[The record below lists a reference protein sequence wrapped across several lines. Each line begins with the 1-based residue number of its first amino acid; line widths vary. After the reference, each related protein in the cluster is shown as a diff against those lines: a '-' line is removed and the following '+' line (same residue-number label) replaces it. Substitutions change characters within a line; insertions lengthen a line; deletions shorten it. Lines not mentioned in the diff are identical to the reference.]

1 MWQNNYVGIPYKHYG
16 RDRSGIDCWG
26 LACLIYKEQ
35 FDIELPSFS
44 EPGTYEASNRAQ
56 VAEIFAQN
64 MEGWT
69 PTEDI
74 VPGTLAVF
82 RILGEPSHIGIAVS
96 PTHFI
101 HAMEGHSCAVEAFD
115 SINWANRCVGTYKYT
130 PKALSEYNLVAVPHP
145 LQTKRVMLN
154 VECGNTIQQVHDT
167 VIQQESISE
176 LLKARVTILKNG
188 VVVPKEQWSTVVVE
202 QGDTLQYRAVPG
214 EDIGRL
220 VLTLVV
226 LYVAVTIAGPQF
238 GPTIGKALGVNA
250 AQASAIAVGAT
261 MTAGTMLINAI
272 MPIRPPAQPEDP
284 GSAKS
289 QLIVSG
295 AANRANPYGA
305 IPFVLGKMR
314 ITPPLG
320 AQSFARFGQLTTG
333 IIDSAD
339 KSYLD
344 MLLVWGYGPL
354 DIDETSMRI
363 GEVPLRDYSVSPS
376 VPNFT
381 NMRYITLDRKS
392 TESLSEQK
400 EFDAIYGSDIEQYYS
415 GVELT
420 CPGLPPV
427 RKRFND
433 RMLPDW
439 TPTTTP
445 GIGVTK
451 GFANPCDKISVA
463 LHFPQGLRGIIT
475 QGDGAGQSFATPVRV
490 SFEYQTASSNGWV
503 PWTVETIGGT
513 LAPAETLSFQDTDYD
528 GNSSTTTVTLPA
540 NRISGGAPRKDAF
553 TWTIT
558 KDRLTDGVEAW
569 PATEA
574 VSIRVTR
581 LTGDEDEPS
590 GSYRY
595 AHTVILQTITAISN
609 NRPSK
614 DPKNCKIAKTAFSI
628 QATDQLSGQIDG
640 INALVQTWCL
650 DWNGTSW
657 EYGATSNPASLFRYV
672 LQSAANPQRILDSE
686 ISSKLDLAQLEYWHE
701 FCNQVRTDPV
711 TGKTY
716 KYEFNDVVAA
726 PRSVLEVLRDICAAG
741 KASPAL
747 INGKWTVVIDE
758 PKDTIVQHFSPHNS
772 WGFESTKILP
782 KFPDAIKVQYN
793 DEEFDYQQR
802 ELIIPYPDKT
812 VETSELFETI
822 QLPGVTNQSLARD
835 HARWHM
841 AQTKLRPEIYTLNSD
856 LEYLV
861 CSRGDRVKIS
871 HDVPMWGLGSGRV
884 SQIVSRTQLD
894 LDEELSLKAGQ
905 RYTIRFR
912 SNTGSSIVKEVAY
925 VLTDGY
931 YSTINLTEPL
941 EYLDPEYP
949 DLDKLEVAVGDL
961 FLFGK
966 LDEES
971 QDLLIIDIE
980 PGPNKVARLTLVD
993 YGVVPGQYN
1002 IYTDYLTYSSNL
1014 IFESQ
1019 ITLPTRLLINSF
1031 DTKMPTITKAVS
1043 DETVLEV
1050 TSPGVYSYRLVL
1062 AFTNADNLPETT
1074 SHVQAQIDYASATDD
1089 IGIRA
1094 SSVDY
1099 TKCSI
1104 TFTDV
1109 DEDQTYRIRLRYV
1122 GSDGRTGK
1130 WTEWYNHTIVGKNT
1144 PPSPVT
1150 GATYEV
1156 NQNSG
1161 KIVLSWKNNPELDI
1175 AGYEVRYTDSNWG
1188 ADDLYIYKGTN
1199 SLVEVDPGLLTTDIS
1214 WSIRAYDVN
1223 GNYSTSSANVDFEL
1237 VAPAAISPSLVTH
1250 SFADTSLTS
1259 ATITLS
1265 WQKAAQTLFTIS
1277 GYRVKYDTTEV
1288 FVNATTITFPA
1299 DWVGVRTFTITS
1311 VDIIGLES
1319 SEAEVPISKLPPNPV
1334 PLETYEAQVIDNNVL
1349 VTWRLPEKT
1358 SLPIS
1363 HVLLR
1368 KSKIVDGI
1376 SEYTWNDAENIG
1388 EKSGTF
1394 TSFSERVKG
1403 DYIYWIRTVDTDG
1416 RESTERKIER
1426 KVAQPPDYV
1435 FNRVFT
1441 TNYTDSSVQLVNA
1454 AVNTLNN
1461 SLIMPVNN
1469 IESWQEHYVTNNW
1482 TTPQNQISASYP
1494 YYPQPGQATA
1504 SYTEVFDY
1512 GKLLASSQITLEVIE
1527 TRIAGSYR
1535 IRKYLSYSAD
1545 GQNYSDRQ
1553 LTDSLF
1559 GLNFQYVKLEIE
1571 LEEDSTETLVELS
1584 ALSLRLDSKEITD
1597 GGVVDA
1603 LEGDTAGTIVN
1614 FSKEFVDVTS
1624 VTVSVNGATTT
1635 AGTTEYL
1642 PGTPEYVS
1650 CIYDFK
1656 DNVRLSQYS
1665 VVSDTCTVTCTNHG
1679 LIAGQDVNLTFRS
1692 GTAPNGI
1699 YTILS
1704 VLDANTFTCNITT
1717 SNTSGEL
1724 YLYPNS
1730 LTVYVFNNSGQRRTR
1745 QVSWQIQGF

>member
-44 EPGTYEASNRAQ
+44 EPGTYEAGNRAQ

-69 PTEDI
+69 ATKDI
-74 VPGTLAVF
+74 VPGTIAVF

-96 PTHFI
+96 STHFI

-115 SINWANRCVGTYKYT
+115 SINWANRCVGTYNYT
-130 PKALSEYNLVAVPHP
+130 PQASRYNLVAVPHP
-145 LQTKRVMLN
+145 LQTKRIMLN
-154 VECGNTIQQVHDT
+154 VAYGSTIQQVYDT
-167 VIQQESISE
+167 VVQQENISE

-188 VVVPKEQWSTVVVE
+188 AVVPKEQWNTVVV
-202 QGDTLQYRAVPG
+202 QHGDTLQYRAVPG

-226 LYVAVTIAGPQF
+226 LYVAVTIAGPML
-238 GPTIGKALGVNA
+238 GPSLQTALGVNA

-295 AANRANPYGA
+295 AANRANPYGS

-320 AQSFARFGQLTTG
+320 AQSFARFGQLTSG
-333 IIDSAD
+333 IVDSAD

-354 DIDETSMRI
+354 HIDDTSMRI
-363 GEVPLRDYSVSPS
+363 GEIPLRDYSVNPS
-376 VPNFT
+376 VSNFE
-381 NMRYITLDRKS
+381 NLRYITLDRKI
-392 TESLSEQK
+392 TESAAEQT
-400 EFDAIYGSDIEQYYS
+400 EFDAIYGSDIQQQYS
-415 GVELT
+415 GLELT

-427 RKRFND
+427 KMRQYD
-433 RMLPDW
+433 ALTPEW

-445 GIGVTK
+445 GTPIVK
-451 GFANPCDKISVA
+451 AFASPCDKISVA

-475 QGDGAGQSFATPVRV
+475 QGEGAGGSFPTPVRII
-490 SFEYQTASSNGWV
+490 FEYKTASSIGWT
-503 PWTVETIGGT
+503 PWTVQTIGGT
-513 LAPAETLSFQDTDYD
+513 LTGSEAVSYESSDPEGNNITVTTL
-528 GNSSTTTVTLPA
+528 TLPA
-540 NRISGGAPRKDAF
+540 YRISGGAPRKDAF

-558 KDRLTDGVEAW
+558 KDRITDGVEAW
-569 PATEA
+569 PATEPLQ
-574 VSIRVTR
+574 VRVTR
-581 LTGDEDEPS
+581 VTGDETEPNDN
-590 GSYRY
+590 YRY
-595 AHTVILQTITAISN
+595 AHTVILQTVTAISN
-609 NRPSK
+609 TRPSR

-628 QATDQLSGQIDG
+628 QATDQVNGQIDG

-650 DWNGTSW
+650 DWNGTVW
-657 EYGATSNPASLFRYV
+657 APAATSNPASLFRYV

-686 ISSKLDLAQLEYWHE
+686 ISTKLDLAQLELWHD
-701 FCNQVRTDPV
+701 FCDQVRTDPV

-758 PKDTIVQHFSPHNS
+758 PKSTIVQHFSPHNS
-772 WGFESTKILP
+772 WGFESTKVLP

-802 ELIIPYPDKT
+802 EIIIPYAGKT

-822 QLPGVTNQSLARD
+822 QLPGVTNQSLVRD

-841 AQTKLRPEIYTLNSD
+841 AQTKLRPEIYTLNTD

-871 HDVPMWGLGSGRV
+871 HDVPMWGLGSGRI
-884 SQIVSRTQLD
+884 SRIISRTQLQ
-894 LDEELSLKAGQ
+894 LDEELSLKAAQ

-912 SNTGSSIVKEVAY
+912 SNTGASIVREIQY

-931 YSTINLTEPL
+931 YSTVTLTEPL
-941 EYLDPEYP
+941 EYLDANYP
-949 DLDKLEVAVGDL
+949 DLDKLEVGVGDL

-966 LDEES
+966 IDEDS

-993 YGVVPGQYN
+993 YGVVPGKYD
-1002 IYTDYLTYSSNL
+1002 IYADYLTYSSDI

-1019 ITLPTRLLINSF
+1019 VTLPTKLLITSF
-1031 DTKMPTITKAVS
+1031 DTKVPTITKAVS

-1062 AFTNADNLPETT
+1062 AFTNADDLPETT

-1089 IGIRA
+1089 IGIRT
-1094 SSVDY
+1094 SSTEY

-1104 TFTDV
+1104 TFTEV
-1109 DEDQTYRIRLRYV
+1109 EEGQAYRIRLRYI

-1130 WTEWYNHTIVGKNT
+1130 WTQWYNHTIVGKNN

-1150 GATYEV
+1150 DIMYEV

-1188 ADDLYIYKGTN
+1188 INDLYVYKGTN
-1199 SLVEVDPGLLTTDIS
+1199 SLVEVDPGLLATDIS
-1214 WSIRAYDVN
+1214 WFIRAYDVN
-1223 GNYSTSSANVDFEL
+1223 GNYSTSSASIDFEL
-1237 VAPAAISPSLVTH
+1237 IAPAAIDTSLVTH

-1259 ATITLS
+1259 ATVTLL
-1265 WQKAAQTLFTIS
+1265 WQKANQTLFTIS
-1277 GYRVKYDTTEV
+1277 GYKVSYDTTEV

-1299 DWVGVRTFTITS
+1299 DWVGNRTFTVTS
-1311 VDIIGLES
+1311 VDILGLES
-1319 SEAEVPISKLPPNPV
+1319 SAAQIVISKLAPKPV
-1334 PLETYEAQVIDNNVL
+1334 PLETYRGQVIDNNIL
-1349 VTWRLPEKT
+1349 LYWELPEKT

-1368 KSKIVDGI
+1368 RSRIVDSI
-1376 SEYTWNDAENIG
+1376 SEYTWDTAENVG

-1394 TSFSERVKG
+1394 TSFSELARG
-1403 DYIYWIRTVDTDG
+1403 EYIYWIRTVDTDG
-1416 RESTERKIER
+1416 RESVEQKIQR

-1441 TNYTDSSVQLVNA
+1441 TNYTSSSIQLVNA

-1469 IESWQEHYVTNNW
+1469 IENWQQHYVNNSW
-1482 TTPQNQISASYP
+1482 TTPQNQIAASFP

-1504 SYTEVFDY
+1504 YYSEIFDY
-1512 GKLLASSQITLEVIE
+1512 GKLLASSQITLEVI
-1527 TRIAGSYR
+1527 TTTIAGSAR
-1535 IRKYLSYSAD
+1535 IKKYLSYSTD
-1545 GQNYSDRQ
+1545 GTTYSTRQ

-1559 GLNFQYVKLEIE
+1559 ALNFQYVKLEIE
-1571 LEEDSTETLVELS
+1571 LEEDSTDTLVELS
-1584 ALSLRLDSKEITD
+1584 ALSIRLDSKEITD
-1597 GGVVDA
+1597 GGTVNA
-1603 LEGDTAGTIVN
+1603 LETDSAGTIIN

-1635 AGTTEYL
+1635 

-1656 DNVRLSQYS
+1656 DEVRQSSYS
-1665 VVSDTCTVTCTNHG
+1665 VVSNICTVTCSNHG
-1679 LIAGQDVNLTFRS
+1679 LYAGQNVSLTFSS

-1699 YTILS
+1699 YTILN
-1704 VLDANTFTCNITT
+1704 VADANTFTCSIITG
-1717 SNTSGEL
+1717 NTSGDA
-1724 YLYPNS
+1724 YVYPNS